1 MGAATPVEVEVGE
14 HRSSKI
20 EGEEGGLSSLES
32 EAVLAKQRLAVCGR

>member
-1 MGAATPVEVEVGE
+1 MGAAAPVEVEVGE

-20 EGEEGGLSSLES
+20 EGEGGLSSLES